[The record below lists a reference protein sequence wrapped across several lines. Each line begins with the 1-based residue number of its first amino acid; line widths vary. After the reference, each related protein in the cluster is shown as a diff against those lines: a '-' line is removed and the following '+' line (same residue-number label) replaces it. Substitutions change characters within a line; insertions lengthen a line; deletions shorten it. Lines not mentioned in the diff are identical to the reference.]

1 MKNNFFNHFLLTS
14 YLISMLLIVSCGGGS
29 GGTPANPCVGVT
41 ITVTGTITNAS
52 AVGMSNGSIVASAS
66 GGSGFTFSFN
76 GGAFQASGNFTGLA
90 AGTYTIAAKNS
101 SGCTGSQSFTVNN
114 NDPCASVSF
123 TVGGTVV
130 TATPCVNPANGSIT
144 VTTTGGGSGF
154 TYNIN
159 GGAFQASA
167 TFTSLAVNTY
177 TMGAKES
184 GGCLKTA
191 NVTVS
196 ATPPGTLFSAV
207 RAIISNNCTAGG
219 CHSGAA
225 PAGGIDFTID
235 CNIVANKARI
245 KVRAVDN
252 FGTPQQMP
260 PPPNPG
266 LSLADRTAIVN
277 WINAGG
283 LYSN

>member
-1 MKNNFFNHFLLTS
+1 MKNNFLTQLLLSS
-14 YLISMLLIVSCGGGS
+14 YLFSMFLIISCGGNN
-29 GGTPANPCVGVT
+29 GTPANPCASVT
-41 ITVTGTITNAS
+41 ITVTGAITNAS
-52 AVGMSNGSIVASAS
+52 AAGMSNGSIVASGS
-66 GGSGFTFSFN
+66 GGSGFTYSFN
-76 GGAFQASGNFTGLA
+76 GGAFQPSGNFTGLA
-90 AGTYTIAAKNS
+90 AGSYTVTAKSS
-101 SGCTGSQSFTVNN
+101 SGCTGSQSFTVNI

-123 TVGGTVV
+123 TVGGTTV
-130 TATPCVNPANGSIT
+130 TATPCVNPANGSII
-144 VTTTGGGSGF
+144 VTTSGGGTGF
-154 TYNIN
+154 TYNLN
-159 GGAFQASA
+159 GGSFQASA
-167 TFTSLAVNTY
+167 TFTNLAANTY

-191 NVTVS
+191 TVTVG

-207 RAIISNNCTAGG
+207 RAIISNNCTTSG

-260 PPPNPG
+260 SPPNPG
-266 LSLADRTAIVN
+266 LSLANRTAIVN